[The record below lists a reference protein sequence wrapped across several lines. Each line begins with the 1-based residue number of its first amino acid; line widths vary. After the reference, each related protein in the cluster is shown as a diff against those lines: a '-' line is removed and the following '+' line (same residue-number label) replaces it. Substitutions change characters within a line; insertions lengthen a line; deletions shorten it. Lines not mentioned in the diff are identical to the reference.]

1 MLQKFWAA
9 GGLRCQLICCFLYF
23 IVMGKTNFYLYGTK
37 GKVGNVVAQ
46 KAPAG
51 GTMLRAYVVPR
62 NPRTSKQIAQRIIF
76 ATIAQAAR
84 VLKPLINHSFEGVSY
99 GTKSVNRFRAL
110 NLKKLRTLAAKDFAD
125 TPKAADAQ
133 CFFTTQGIRSIIP
146 NQYIVSSGSLSA
158 SALTVGKAGQPNVG
172 AIDGELYMRI
182 ANDSAIS
189 IQPVVKESQAVTVTR
204 AQLLKAFFGIT
215 SLNEQISLCMI
226 VNGTP
231 GYQYTYGDEPAPGFQ
246 IPYTQYNVQRLVM
259 RASADLGEE
268 FTVGNMNGSEFV
280 PVESLADHLAEFV
293 METFD
298 SNLSAEP
305 IMRFMETVLSG
316 FYTFTFDNQ
325 TSVLTLTPVADFN
338 KDLNQVVP
346 EDTAVVAAGF
356 IRSRLVGSDWQRSNT
371 SLVLATPTEG
381 YYNNFGL
388 VWAIANDAW
397 NERAEVAESDRYLNE
412 GGTQDQLGEN
422 F

>member
-1 MLQKFWAA
+1 
-9 GGLRCQLICCFLYF
+9 
-23 IVMGKTNFYLYGTK
+23 MGKTNFYLYGTK

-110 NLKKLRTLAAKDFAD
+110 NLKKLRTLAAKDFAE

-172 AIDGELYMRI
+172 AIDGELYMKI
-182 ANDSAIS
+182 ANDSVIS
-189 IQPVVKESQAVTVTR
+189 IQPAINGETVTVTR
-204 AQLLKAFFGIT
+204 GQLLKALFGIT
-215 SLNEQISLCMI
+215 ALNEQISLCMI
-226 VNGTP
+226 VNPSTE
-231 GYQYTYGDEPAPGFQ
+231 YQYTYGDEPAPGFQ

-259 RASADLGEE
+259 RATTDLNET
-268 FTVGNMNGSEFV
+268 FTVGSLSEGSFT
-280 PVESLADHLAEFV
+280 PVESLSEHLAEFV

-298 SNLSAEP
+298 SNLSAAP
-305 IMRFMETVLSG
+305 FMQYMETVLSN
-316 FYTFTFDNQ
+316 FYDVEWVPGNLIELQ
-325 TSVLTLTPVADFN
+325 PVEGYN
-338 KDLNQVVP
+338 KALNKVVP
-346 EDTAVVAAGF
+346 EDCAVVAAGF
-356 IRSRLVGSDWQRSNT
+356 IRSRMVGSDWLRSNC

-397 NERAEVAESDRYLNE
+397 NERAEVADDDRYLNE

>member
-1 MLQKFWAA
+1 
-9 GGLRCQLICCFLYF
+9 
-23 IVMGKTNFYLYGTK
+23 MGKSNFYLYGVK
-37 GKVGNVVAQ
+37 GKVGNLVAQ
-46 KAPAG
+46 KGVKG
-51 GTMLRAYVVPR
+51 GTTLRSYVVPK
-62 NPRTSKQIAQRIIF
+62 NPKTRRQIAQRIIF
-76 ATIAQAAR
+76 ATVTQAAR
-84 VLKPLINHSFEGVSY
+84 VLKPLINHSFEGVAY
-99 GTKSVNRFRAL
+99 GNDSVNRFRAL
-110 NLKKLRTLAAKDFAD
+110 NLKKLRTLAAKDYAD

-172 AIDGELYMRI
+172 AIDGEIYMKI

-189 IQPVVKESQAVTVTR
+189 IQPVVTGSQAVTVTR

-215 SLNEQISLCMI
+215 ALNEQISLCMI
-226 VNGTP
+226 VNPSTE
-231 GYQYTYGDEPAPGFQ
+231 YQYTYNDDTEAPGFQ

-259 RASADLGEE
+259 RATTDLGEE

-293 METFD
+293 VETFD
-298 SNLSAEP
+298 SNQSAEP
-305 IMRFMETVLSG
+305 LMRFMETVLSG
-316 FYTFTFDNQ
+316 FYTIAFNSQ
-325 TSVLTLTPVADFN
+325 TSVLTLTPVAGFN
-338 KDLNQVVP
+338 KALNQVVP

-356 IRSRLVGSDWQRSNT
+356 IRSRLVGSDWLRSNC
-371 SLVLATPTEG
+371 SLVLATPESG
-381 YYNNFGL
+381 PYNNFGL

-397 NERAEVAESDRYLNE
+397 NERAEVAGNDRYLNE
-412 GGTQDQLGEN
+412 GCTQDQLGEN